1 MCASVCNTGYTGFGH
16 GNLIVKLAVL
26 QCQKTGH
33 DLNCAGRRKRGVHI
47 LGIEDRIGSIFH
59 DHGRCGSDLR
69 PLRPAADPIG
79 GNTGGCSN
87 SGSFCGENW
96 SLEHHGSGDPNSQK
110 CCGYS

>member
-1 MCASVCNTGYTGFGH
+1 MSASVCNTGYTGFCH

-59 DHGRCGSDLR
+59 DHGRCGS
-69 PLRPAADPIG
+69 
-79 GNTGGCSN
+79 NTGGYSN
-87 SGSFCGENW
+87 SGFFCGENW

-110 CCGYS
+110 RCGYS